1 MAAKSTEFTERLR
14 GLIKGE
20 LKLSNN
26 GFADRAGIGR
36 STLGNY
42 FNKQNYGRVPE
53 WDQLVKISRA
63 SGKSVEWLLTG
74 KEAKP
79 SGKVEPIEEYDLPV
93 KPPATLWAMKE
104 LFESINREM
113 NMLHDTV
120 KDAKKAEDKLLSMV
134 NRQKRDIDDLNKIL
148 REVGSSGDVSR
159 LRKISGGK

>member
-20 LKLSNN
+20 LKMSNN

-53 WDQLVKISRA
+53 WDQLVKISKA

-79 SGKVEPIEEYDLPV
+79 SGKVEHIEDYDLPV
-93 KPPATLWAMKE
+93 KSPATSWAMKE
-104 LFESINREM
+104 LFEGLKREM
-113 NMLHDTV
+113 NMLHETV
-120 KDAKKAEDKLLSMV
+120 KNSKKTEDKLLAMV
-134 NRQKRDIDDLNKIL
+134 NRQQRDLDDLYKIL
-148 REVGSSGDVSR
+148 REAGSSGDVSR
-159 LRKISGGK
+159 LRKISSGK